1 MMNPIEQVNYIMLST
16 GKKVI
21 VWCTATGIIEVMADP
36 PSAVLHHIGTKMNP
50 QSLL

>member
-1 MMNPIEQVNYIMLST
+1 MNPVEQVNDAILST

-21 VWCTATGIIEVMADP
+21 VWYTATVIIDVMADP

-50 QSLL
+50 QFLL